1 VDSSEI
7 DPSGI
12 MIMKK
17 SALALKFCILLLAF
31 AKCALAEPTSGAV
44 AVETVRPYMDIG
56 TAGYVFFRVVPSTGF
71 CTVQGASGADWYI
84 DLSKNGGKATYAALL
99 LAKSMD
105 KQILVELSNQDGC
118 TMAAGHLAVQS
129 IYLR

>member
-1 VDSSEI
+1 
-7 DPSGI
+7 
-12 MIMKK
+12 MIIKK

-44 AVETVRPYMDIG
+44 AIETVRPYMDIG
-56 TAGYVFFRVVPSTGF
+56 TAGYVFFRVVPSTNL
-71 CTVQGASGADWYI
+71 CAPQGTSGAENFYI
-84 DLSKNGGKATYAALL
+84 DLARNGSKATYAALL

-105 KQILVELSNQDGC
+105 KQILIELSNVSGC
-118 TMAAGHLAVQS
+118 TPMAGHLAVQS